1 MGAAQGQLEL
11 HPVDTVGVLG
21 PGVRDGVVV
30 VLHEESSVV
39 IGGRLVVVDT
49 VDLREELVG
58 NLLMNT

>member
-21 PGVRDGVVV
+21 PGVGDGGVV

-39 IGGRLVVVDT
+39 IGGGPVVVDI
-49 VDLREELVG
+49 VHLRKE
-58 NLLMNT
+58 

>member
-1 MGAAQGQLEL
+1 MGTAQRQLIL
-11 HPVDTVGVLG
+11 HPVDTVGVLS
-21 PGVRDGVVV
+21 PGVGDGVVV

-39 IGGRLVVVDT
+39 IGRRLVVVDT